1 MALEHRDLKG
11 KHVQLMHLYNE
22 ERNSRQKLQW
32 MIQEKKTQA
41 DEVLEADESL
51 TVKNMATVR
60 LDRFNL
66 ADKSKEDLIEE
77 LIAVDMDHTKLK
89 EEMDKRIDLNGKY
102 FRLKAEFDSLKS
114 DLAVEDVK
122 NNSSLARIKELE
134 GGSSTSETII
144 SDFQNSID
152 MKDLQIE
159 ELSRELLDVRNVLIQ
174 EAGKQRSDRQ
184 TDELDKELGKQILVA
199 KQRYDEIL
207 NLNKE
212 NNRLE
217 NKLMGFEQEFDIL
230 HTELNEMRQL
240 RKTPN

>member
-77 LIAVDMDHTKLK
+77 LIAVDMDHTK
-89 EEMDKRIDLNGKY
+89 IN
-102 FRLKAEFDSLKS
+102 
-114 DLAVEDVK
+114 
-122 NNSSLARIKELE
+122 
-134 GGSSTSETII
+134 I
-144 SDFQNSID
+144 S
-152 MKDLQIE
+152 
-159 ELSRELLDVRNVLIQ
+159 
-174 EAGKQRSDRQ
+174 
-184 TDELDKELGKQILVA
+184 
-199 KQRYDEIL
+199 
-207 NLNKE
+207 
-212 NNRLE
+212 
-217 NKLMGFEQEFDIL
+217 
-230 HTELNEMRQL
+230 
-240 RKTPN
+240 